1 MGKRD
6 HGANI
11 QGDKRKKKIII
22 NFNMNII
29 IQVTFEEQSKRKEN
43 TF

>member
-11 QGDKRKKKIII
+11 QGDKRKKIII